1 MDEVLQ
7 VKIADGYCVL
17 TLNRP
22 ARLNA
27 LTSELLRVLNAGLTR
42 CGNEE
47 TIRAVLLTGAG
58 RAFCAGQDLAA
69 ATRARS
75 NGRLSSTNS
84 KRSVYP
90 VILAM
95 KALPK
100 PVVIAVN
107 GAAAGA
113 GLSLALAG
121 DIVIAART
129 AQFIPSFAKVGLSV
143 DTGAGGHLRALG
155 PARAM
160 ALLMTGQPLSAAA
173 AESAGLIW
181 KCVDDAALMPEAEA
195 LVSQLAKGPTR
206 AFAAMKKAVAWGES
220 PTCLEDY
227 LCEEARLQG
236 EAGRT
241 GDYREGV
248 LAFLEKRAAR
258 LQGCLSRLSLVTQ
271 RMPA

>member
-7 VKIADGYCVL
+7 VKIADGCCVL

-27 LTSELLRVLNAGLTR
+27 LTAELLQALNAALAR
-42 CGNEE
+42 CKDDESV
-47 TIRAVLLTGAG
+47 RAVLLTGAG
-58 RAFCAGQDLAA
+58 RAFCSGQDLD
-69 ATRARS
+69 
-75 NGRLSSTNS
+75 GRDPRKIEWPPKLEEIQTGLFH
-84 KRSVYP
+84 P

-100 PVVIAVN
+100 PVVVAVN

-121 DIVIAART
+121 DIAIAAQR
-129 AQFIPSFAKVGLSV
+129 AQFIPSFAMVGLSA
-143 DTGAGGHLRALG
+143 DAGGGWHLTHALG
-155 PARAM
+155 AARAKAM
-160 ALLMTGQPLSAAA
+160 LMTGQPMSAAE

-181 KCVDDAALMPEAEA
+181 KCVDDEALMPEAEA

-206 AFAAMKKAVAWGES
+206 AYAAMKKAVAAAETAPS
-220 PTCLEDY
+220 LEDY
-227 LCEEARLQG
+227 LREEARLQG
-236 EAGRT
+236 EAAQT

-248 LAFLEKRAAR
+248 LAFLEKRPPRFNGA
-258 LQGCLSRLSLVTQ
+258 
-271 RMPA
+271 